1 VTEHIVANLFR
12 WGARVSWFVL
22 LIAAW
27 VFAAPQ
33 PVLAQDNQACLAC
46 HQVEGTRVTFPDGGA
61 LDVTINPERFARSVH
76 GSFTCQTCHTQ
87 HKAYP
92 HPPRTAQSARAY
104 RVVAQQACAMCH
116 ADQAKDFDGSV
127 HGQGVRMGLGD
138 VPLCTS
144 CHTAHAV
151 IKTKTAAFRNNI
163 PEVCGNCHADGGIMR
178 RYGLLPVYQTYQA
191 EFHGVTT
198 RLYRLVTPLAPS
210 PAAVCYDCH
219 TAHKVQRVA
228 EPVSTVHPSNLLAT
242 CRRCHTDAGRLF
254 ATGWTEHKTP
264 SFRDATLVY
273 LVQIFYWILIP
284 GTVGVLAVLTALDL
298 WHFAVR
304 KWGGGR

>member
-1 VTEHIVANLFR
+1 VYWLVLAAFICLL
-12 WGARVSWFVL
+12 ARPLPGW
-22 LIAAW
+22 
-27 VFAAPQ
+27 
-33 PVLAQDNQACLAC
+33 AQDNQACLAC
-46 HQVEGTRVTFPDGGA
+46 HEVEGTKVAFPGGGA
-61 LDVTINPERFARSVH
+61 LDARIDPAQFGRSVH
-76 GSFTCQTCHTQ
+76 GAFPCTTCHTR
-87 HKAYP
+87 HTGYP
-92 HPPRTAQSARAY
+92 HPPRTVSTARAY
-104 RVVAQQACAMCH
+104 QVVAQQVCATCH
-116 ADQAKDFDGSV
+116 AEQTRAFESSV
-127 HGQGVRMGLGD
+127 HGRGVRMGLGD

-163 PEVCGNCHADGGIMR
+163 PEVCGNCHADPQIMR

-219 TAHKVQRVA
+219 TAHSVRRVA
-228 EPVSTVHPSNLLAT
+228 DPASAVSPANLLAT
-242 CRRCHTDAGRLF
+242 CRRCHTAAGRFF

-264 SFRDATLVY
+264 SLRDATLVFM
-273 LVQIFYWILIP
+273 VQVFYWVLIP
-284 GTVGVLAVLTALDL
+284 GTVGVLALLTALDL